1 MNKPSLKFR
10 IFLRFRID
18 LIGVEQFIYPHD
30 VIPSLQQIIYSL
42 KRYQHMQICASMW
55 KVIIFMDTR
64 YSFTVAL

>member
-30 VIPSLQQIIYSL
+30 VFPSLQQIIY
-42 KRYQHMQICASMW
+42 
-55 KVIIFMDTR
+55 
-64 YSFTVAL
+64 